1 MNVIGECSTSVPP
14 LSHGCT
20 ILMLTSTCQWWI
32 TLLTKGRELF
42 QDLEARRSLRMAT
55 LIDAEVQRILAEW
68 QQQQTTLRIM
78 RESSLHRYGYE
89 QRRKKYRFQ
98 G

>member
-1 MNVIGECSTSVPP
+1 
-14 LSHGCT
+14 
-20 ILMLTSTCQWWI
+20 
-32 TLLTKGRELF
+32 
-42 QDLEARRSLRMAT
+42 MAT